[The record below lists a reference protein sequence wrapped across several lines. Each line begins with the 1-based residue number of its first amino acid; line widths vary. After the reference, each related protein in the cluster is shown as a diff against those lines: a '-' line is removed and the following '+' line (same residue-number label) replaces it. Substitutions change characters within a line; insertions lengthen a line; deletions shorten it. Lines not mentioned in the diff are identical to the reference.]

1 MRKDTH
7 CTVETRKRMSEAHK
21 GKGEGYVLDN
31 RRTEPLYF
39 NTLAEVCEF
48 LGYKNIRGFKMG
60 NAYHGYIITKSSKR
74 TQEVRTP
81 VEKY

>member
-7 CTVETRKRMSEAHK
+7 CTVETRKKMSEAHK
-21 GKGEGYVLDN
+21 GKGKGYVLDN

-60 NAYHGYIITKSSKR
+60 NAYHGYIITKSSDVK
-74 TQEVRTP
+74 
-81 VEKY
+81 

>member
-7 CTVETRKRMSEAHK
+7 CTVETRKKMSEAHK
-21 GKGEGYVLDN
+21 GKGKGYVLDN
-31 RRTEPLYF
+31 RRAEPLHF

-60 NAYHGYIITKSSKR
+60 NAYHGYIITKSHKIM
-74 TQEVRTP
+74 
-81 VEKY
+81 

>member
-21 GKGEGYVLDN
+21 GKGKGYVLDN
-31 RRTEPLYF
+31 RRTEPLHF

-60 NAYHGYIITKSSKR
+60 NTYHSYIITKSS
-74 TQEVRTP
+74 ELI
-81 VEKY
+81 

>member
-7 CTVETRKRMSEAHK
+7 CTVETRKKMSEAHK
-21 GKGEGYVLDN
+21 GKHYRARDYQSVYILDN

-48 LGYKNIRGFKMG
+48 LGYRNIRGFKIG
-60 NAYHGYIITKSSKR
+60 NAYHGYIITKSSKIM
-74 TQEVRTP
+74 
-81 VEKY
+81 